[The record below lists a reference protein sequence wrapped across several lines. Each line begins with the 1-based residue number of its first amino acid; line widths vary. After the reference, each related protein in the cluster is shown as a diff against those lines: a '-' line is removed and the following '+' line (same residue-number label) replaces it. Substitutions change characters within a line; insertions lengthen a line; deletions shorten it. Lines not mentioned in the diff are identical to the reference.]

1 MKQKGFSLI
10 ELLVVVA
17 IIGILAA
24 VGVVAYNGYTKA
36 AKANATKANHKMVVK
51 FITANFMKCSIGEKL
66 ILNPPSSKTDHCW
79 TGNDRKISAGAS
91 AFKDHFEYR
100 KTMLLN
106 PYDNGLYGVATN
118 YTTGVHP
125 NGQSVATCG
134 TWSNKKLMEGTVC
147 LDHDNPTK
155 KITVQTK
162 WKEDESDLV
171 NNIFIE

>member
-24 VGVVAYNGYTKA
+24 VGVVAYNGYTKG
-36 AKANATKANHKMVVK
+36 AKANATKANHKEVVK
-51 FITANFMKCSIGEKL
+51 FITTGLMKCSLGEEL
-66 ILNPPSSKTDHCW
+66 ILQPFPNNNLCPIGSASGIKSS
-79 TGNDRKISAGAS
+79 
-91 AFKDHFEYR
+91 FKDHFEFL
-100 KTMLLN
+100 KWLN

-125 NGQSVATCG
+125 NGQSAAPCG

-147 LDHDNPTK
+147 LVHDATEN
-155 KITVQTK
+155 KIIVQTK

>member
-24 VGVVAYNGYTKA
+24 VGVVAYNGYTKG
-36 AKANATKANHKMVVK
+36 AKANATKANHKEVVK
-51 FITANFMKCSIGEKL
+51 FITTGLTKCEIGEELTLQPYPNKNL
-66 ILNPPSSKTDHCW
+66 CPIGSASGIKSS
-79 TGNDRKISAGAS
+79 
-91 AFKDHFEYR
+91 FKDHFEFL
-100 KTMLLN
+100 KWLN

-125 NGQSVATCG
+125 NGQTASPCG
-134 TWSNKKLMEGTVC
+134 TKLMEGTVC

>member
-1 MKQKGFSLI
+1 MMKQKGFSLI

-79 TGNDRKISAGAS
+79 TGSDRKISVGAS

-100 KTMLLN
+100 KTMILN
-106 PYDNGLYGVATN
+106 PYDNGLYGVQLK
-118 YTTGVHP
+118 YTTAVHP
-125 NGQSVATCG
+125 NGQSVAPCG

-147 LDHDNPTK
+147 LVHDATEN
-155 KITVQTK
+155 KIIVQTNGK
-162 WKEDESDLV
+162 R
-171 NNIFIE
+171 